1 MLALDMHEELPKD
14 GVTRKGRS
22 KCNGGWTNKEREMES
37 AMRRRGRMY
46 CMA

>member
-1 MLALDMHEELPKD
+1 MLALEMHKDLPKD

-22 KCNGGWTNKEREMES
+22 KWHAGWTDKGREMES
-37 AMRRRGRMY
+37 AMRRRGRVY